1 MLVGT
6 LVLAGLLFL
15 LQRLRVR
22 RQVVRVP
29 TSMFWRMAVQA
40 APARVLHER
49 FRHWLAYALVLSIA
63 LLLWL
68 AASGLQMAPG
78 TARRT
83 QLFYLDASAAMTA
96 PHAFDDAAAALIA
109 DARAVPADRREVVL
123 GDPYGTLLLARGEDI
138 ALLPARLKEVRP
150 GLYPSAFPLWV
161 GARTG
166 LLKAAPLPALHYYGA
181 RAAAQDGSARLDRTM
196 EFDVGYLAPRIQ
208 NNRGIVALGASPAAS
223 GAWDKADVLVAVSA
237 PAGQGVDGGDLAFA
251 LDGHSFTPALT
262 ARGEGRFLLHDLPAN
277 GAALAVSL
285 TRGDAFPA
293 DDSAGLRLPLR
304 RRITVA
310 MTQAVPAPV
319 QAVVRADPA
328 FVVGPPSAA
337 QVVLRMQQDAATPG
351 LPEMVLVGQ
360 QGQDAAFR
368 FTRPSGDQGT
378 IEDALD
384 QAGLAQFDAASLADG
399 LHRPIGAEM
408 VEGPRRALSVWAD
421 VFAGRTGFAR
431 SPAMPLF
438 VSQGLR
444 WLAEPQPWVPY
455 AAAGGTLVDLD
466 RTQGLGQGTGLAR
479 RALGGSIALP
489 QAGRETMA
497 GLPVTVSLTDRGTT
511 DGVRLAPPADDSIHM
526 GPGGPPV
533 DWPLVAL
540 LLLAAVLLA
549 AEWVLFQR
557 GRLP

>member
-1 MLVGT
+1 LTQFSPATVLVGA

-78 TARRT
+78 SARKT

-96 PHAFDDAAAALIA
+96 AHAFDDAAAALIA
-109 DARAVPADRREVVL
+109 DACAVPADRREVVL

-138 ALLPARLKEVRP
+138 ALLPARLKEVKP
-150 GLYPSAFPLWV
+150 GLYPSAFPAWV
-161 GARTG
+161 GARAG

-181 RAAAQDGSARLDRTM
+181 RAAAQDGSARLDRSM
-196 EFDVGYLAPRIQ
+196 EFTVGYLAPRIR

-223 GAWDKADVLVAVSA
+223 GAWDKADVLVTLSA
-237 PAGQGVDGGDLAFA
+237 PEGQAVDGGDLALK
-251 LDGHSFTPALT
+251 LDGHSFAPVLMAQG
-262 ARGEGRFLLHDLPAN
+262 AGRFLLHDLPAN
-277 GAALAVSL
+277 GATLTVSL

-293 DDSAGLRLPLR
+293 DDSASLRLPLR

-310 MTQAVPAPV
+310 MAPDVPAPV

-328 FVVGPPSAA
+328 LVVGPPSAA
-337 QVVLRMQQDAATPG
+337 QVALRMQQDPATPG

-368 FTRPSGDQGT
+368 FTQPSGDQGT
-378 IEDALD
+378 IQDALD

-399 LHRPIGAEM
+399 LHRPIGVEM
-408 VEGPRRALSVWAD
+408 AEGPAARFRSGPMCLRARWALRGPRPCRCSCRRACAGWPSPSHGCPMPPPGARWSIWTGRRGWVRAQALPGVLWA
-421 VFAGRTGFAR
+421 V
-431 SPAMPLF
+431 PLPC
-438 VSQGLR
+438 LR
-444 WLAEPQPWVPY
+444 P
-455 AAAGGTLVDLD
+455 G
-466 RTQGLGQGTGLAR
+466 AR
-479 RALGGSIALP
+479 RW
-489 QAGRETMA
+489 R
-497 GLPVTVSLTDRGTT
+497 VC
-511 DGVRLAPPADDSIHM
+511 RL
-526 GPGGPPV
+526 
-533 DWPLVAL
+533 
-540 LLLAAVLLA
+540 
-549 AEWVLFQR
+549 
-557 GRLP
+557 RLH